1 MEKFLLC
8 PFLFGNKLNIVNHQY
23 VDIAVFIPKFLV
35 FIVLDGVNQLIREG
49 FTRDIQHLRLWI
61 TIQNKMPDG
70 VHQVRF
76 AKPGIAV

>member
-1 MEKFLLC
+1 MEKFLLR

-35 FIVLDGVNQLIREG
+35 FIILDRVNQLIREG
-49 FTRDIQHLRLWI
+49 FTRDIQHLCLWI
-61 TIQNKMPDG
+61 TIQNKMPDR

-76 AKPGIAV
+76 AKPGIAI